1 MYSKILVPLDASPL
15 SEKVLPFARFMA
27 NGLKI
32 PVELLRV
39 IDFHVTEASC
49 APEHGRYLDVVAS
62 EMKDDGLNYLR
73 SIAKS
78 FADGS
83 AVHCSTQIGDP
94 AEVIVDRAE
103 SQSGTLVLM
112 STHGRSGAQRWLL
125 GSVADKVLHA
135 TASPLV
141 LVRAKGSKSDAA
153 GESILTT
160 MLVPLDGPGLSEL
173 VLPHVTVLA
182 RTLNLEVVVVR
193 APFVPVSAY
202 AASEYE
208 ASFQE
213 VAKARVDE
221 CRKYLEQKVEQLQAG
236 GIRKVSYVLLNGDAA
251 TEIIDMARTTP
262 DNLVAMSTHG
272 NSGVGRWLLGSVT
285 DRVVRYSGDPVLVI
299 RAPRSD

>member
-1 MYSKILVPLDASPL
+1 MYSKILVPLDASRL
-15 SEKVLPFARFMA
+15 SETALPFARFMA
-27 NGLKI
+27 DGLKI

-39 IDFHVTEASC
+39 IDFKVTEASC

-62 EMKDDGLNYLR
+62 EMKDEGLNYLR
-73 SIAKS
+73 TIAKS
-78 FADGS
+78 FADAS
-83 AVHCSTQIGDP
+83 AVRCSTQIGEP

-103 SQSGTLVLM
+103 AQPDTLVIM

-141 LVRAKGSKSDAA
+141 LVRAKDSGKAIA
-153 GESILTT
+153 GGAMLTT
-160 MLVPLDGPGLSEL
+160 LLVPLDGPGLSEL
-173 VLPHVTVLA
+173 VLPHVTALA

-213 VAKARVDE
+213 VAKARLDE
-221 CRKYLEQKVEQLQAG
+221 CRKYLNEKVEQLQAS
-236 GIRKVSYVLLNGDAA
+236 GIGKVSYVLLNGDAA
-251 TEIIDMARTTP
+251 SEIIDMARTTP
-262 DNLVAMSTHG
+262 NNLVAMSTHG
-272 NSGVGRWLLGSVT
+272 NSGIGRWLLGSVT

-299 RAPRSD
+299 RAPRFP